1 MLERRTVRAARHD
14 KRHWTEVWPL
24 ESPAEPALCRLV
36 SPPVGAR
43 EGDESRKTTQEA
55 VRRYGKAL
63 PLAPHP
69 LHCPRRCRVHSQ
81 GRGLLGV
88 ADRQKRT
95 PDLQLTDSSDE
106 LTQRETTAGC
116 EGEAGA
122 TSACTMKSP
131 SAPGEA
137 PEVVSDVCPK

>member
-1 MLERRTVRAARHD
+1 M
-14 KRHWTEVWPL
+14 
-24 ESPAEPALCRLV
+24 
-36 SPPVGAR
+36 GAR
-43 EGDESRKTTQEA
+43 EGLRVQENHTGSRA
-55 VRRYGKAL
+55 RYGKG
-63 PLAPHP
+63 HP
-69 LHCPRRCRVHSQ
+69 QHATLSTCPRRCRVRSQ

-106 LTQRETTAGC
+106 LTQRETTAGW
-116 EGEAGA
+116 EGKGA